1 MSQKGWKVLKEFGPD
16 ERVVSM
22 IQYKEHILVA
32 TSQRVFM
39 MKNDTFYPLH
49 FAERDPLDAT
59 LKEE

>member
-1 MSQKGWKVLKEFGPD
+1 MSQKGWKIFKEFGPD

-39 MKNDTFYPLH
+39 MKNDTFYPVH
-49 FAERDPLDAT
+49 FAERDPQ
-59 LKEE
+59 